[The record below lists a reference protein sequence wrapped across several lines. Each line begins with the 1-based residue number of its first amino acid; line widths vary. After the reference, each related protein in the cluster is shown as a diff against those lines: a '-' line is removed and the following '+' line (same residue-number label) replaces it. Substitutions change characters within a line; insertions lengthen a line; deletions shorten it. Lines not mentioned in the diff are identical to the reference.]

1 MDLDHDKAEKAKEK
15 VDAKKD
21 GMKSK
26 EKEEAK

>member
-1 MDLDHDKAEKAKEK
+1 MDLDHDKAEKTEEK

-26 EKEEAK
+26 EKEETK